1 MGDKKL
7 THQQRDLS
15 RKYIRLMKKWTD
27 QKNLFHLAQFLAKE
41 KLSYKEL
48 KKLCDLNP
56 KVNSCLEVLKSQILV
71 NWMQR
76 IEEEE
81 LTRTMDNFAKHCINN
96 YDLDGLN
103 KPIEKKESVKPKV
116 GSDAVIL
123 DNKFLGNFEN
133 FELEGEAKKLYEL
146 GEGNVQEKEG

>member
-1 MGDKKL
+1 MGKKKL
-7 THQQRDLS
+7 TYNQEKLS
-15 RKYIRLMKKWTD
+15 RKYIKLMKKWTV

-56 KVNSCLEVLKSQILV
+56 KVNSHLEVLKSQILV

-96 YDLDGLN
+96 YDLDAISKPTERKEGLR
-103 KPIEKKESVKPKV
+103 PKV

-123 DNKFLGNFEN
+123 DDKFLGNFEN
-133 FELEGEAKKLYEL
+133 VELEGEAKKLYEL
-146 GEGNVQEKEG
+146 GEGNIQEKEG